1 MQCGPLHRTLQGAM
15 LKNPSAGAFC
25 KALPTLVC
33 FLLTRLCRRRPGS
46 HAQPTQCCYFTC
58 RLRCA
63 KPPAQ
68 SNAKIPSCRSA
79 ACRCP
84 ASGQDLPRSLCR
96 LLSQHPNVPASP
108 CRNEFPDPFRQ
119 QKRGQAFVGR
129 GVCLLL
135 EGFALRCGEQL
146 LLGAKAADAH
156 GDVLLV
162 PRHPELEGF
171 VLGIRVLSCMC
182 RQCPA
187 GCHPS
192 EMPAAGI

>member
-1 MQCGPLHRTLQGAM
+1 MRAPSLNPPRNNAEKSKRGGVLQGASHTH
-15 LKNPSAGAFC
+15 LF
-25 KALPTLVC
+25 
-33 FLLTRLCRRRPGS
+33 FFLTRRCRRRLGS

-84 ASGQDLPRSLCR
+84 ASGQDLPRSLLR

-108 CRNEFPDPFRQ
+108 CRNAFPDPFRQ
-119 QKRGQAFVGR
+119 QKRGQASVGR
-129 GVCLLL
+129 GFCLLL

-162 PRHPELEGF
+162 LRHPELEGF
-171 VLGIRVLSCMC
+171 VLGIWVLSCMC

-187 GCHPS
+187 GCHLS